1 MKKVVHLRPKSAHES
16 AQEPPA
22 PAREA
27 FWAPAPCAAPR
38 SLVVLG
44 ATGSIGRSTA
54 EVVKGASGAFTVS
67 AVAGGR
73 DAAALARTAVELGAA
88 FAAVADPAAYRDL
101 KAALAGTGVEAAAG
115 PEAVVE
121 AALRP
126 ADIVVGAIV
135 GTAGVAPTFAALQAG
150 RTVALANKECLVCAG
165 PAFMKQA
172 AASGTR
178 LLPVDSEHNAVF
190 QAMGEADLAAVE
202 MITLTASGGPF
213 RAWSFEAI
221 AAATPE
227 QALAHPNWSMGPKIT
242 VDCAG
247 LMNKGLEV
255 IEAHYIFGIEPERL
269 DVLVH
274 PQSVVHGLVAF
285 TDGSVSAGLAAP
297 DMKVPIAHC
306 LAFPARLKT
315 KARRLDLAG
324 VGQLTFERPDF
335 ARFPALRVALDALRA
350 GRGLPT
356 VLNAAN
362 EIAVAAFLERRISFH
377 EIARLVEEACDGA
390 LGDGVAREPETVAE
404 ALEIDRAVRERTSA
418 RLPQGAAAS

>member
-1 MKKVVHLRPKSAHES
+1 MKKVVQLRPKDSAKAHEN
-16 AQEPPA
+16 EGGA
-22 PAREA
+22 PDGKREK
-27 FWAPAPCAAPR
+27 APR
-38 SLVVLG
+38 AVVVLG

-54 EVVKGASGAFTVS
+54 DVIKGADGAFTVA

-73 DAAALARTAVELGAA
+73 DAQALARIARELGAPFAALA
-88 FAAVADPAAYRDL
+88 DPAGYQDL
-101 KAALAGTGVEAAAG
+101 KIALAGSGVEAAAG
-115 PEAVVE
+115 PQAVVE
-121 AALRP
+121 AALRE
-126 ADIVVGAIV
+126 ADIVVGAIS
-135 GTAGVAPTFAALQAG
+135 GAAGVAPTYAALKAG

-172 AASGTR
+172 QASGTR

-190 QAMGEADLAAVE
+190 QAMGEADLDAVE

-213 RAWSFEAI
+213 RGWSAERI

-242 VDCAG
+242 IDCAS

-255 IEAHYIFGIEPERL
+255 IEAHYIFGVEPERL

-285 TDGSVSAGLAAP
+285 ADGSVSAGLAAP

-306 LAFPARLKT
+306 LAFPARLRT
-315 KARRLDLAG
+315 QARRLDLAA
-324 VGQLTFERPDF
+324 VGQLSFERPDF

-362 EIAVAAFLERRISFH
+362 EIAVEAFLNRRIAFN
-377 EIARLVEEACDGA
+377 EIASLVEAACDAA

-404 ALEIDRAVRERTSA
+404 ALDIDRAVRERVRSS
-418 RLPQGAAAS
+418 LPGEAAAS